1 MQVGN
6 QKFVK
11 TKFDALD
18 GKTVVAYTT
27 EDSAFAIKASKAG
40 VSFQGELTIEDQSE
54 LQQFAK
60 LLSDAWTDH
69 RKLVPKLSTTLSG
82 H

>member
-11 TKFDALD
+11 TKYDALD
-18 GKTVVAYTT
+18 GKVIVAYTT
-27 EDSAFAIKASKAG
+27 EDSAFTIKASRAG
-40 VSFQGELTIEDQSE
+40 VSFQGELMIEDMGG

-60 LLSDAWTDH
+60 LMSDAWTDH